1 MLFIYKSFFKKN
13 KMNKYYLGVDLGST
27 TSKAV
32 IINEND
38 EIIGRG
44 ITNTRANYS
53 VAADIA
59 RDEAIYN
66 ARFSI
71 LKKNLEKEINA
82 RPEYEKY
89 ISDLESVFQYE
100 QFKVRLDKLG
110 DELLKTCKDF
120 FQDQKKQEE
129 MIDHLRNIRRAFKPQ
144 IKKDY
149 LFNSLGAKNQ
159 FFRDI
164 VSEKYN
170 EEVNKMDMAL
180 FEPLM
185 TVWDKS
191 ISPAENERVQFNF
204 KELVHKAM
212 DELKNKYQNLP
223 DTAAENTNVNFDA
236 ELNLLKGNFNTVAD
250 TLRKHID
257 EIAELEFNIANMT
270 GTGYGRALLPFPED
284 CIRSEILCHAF
295 GAHAIFPET
304 RTVLDIGGQDT
315 KAIQVDKYGLVTSF
329 QMNDRCAA
337 GCGRYLGYIADEM
350 SISLNELG
358 PMAMQAEKEVTICST
373 CTVFAGA
380 ELRELTNLG
389 EKRADILGGLHKAII
404 MRAMSLIARSGGTFN
419 EFTFTGGVARNP
431 AIIKYLTQL
440 VRENYGN
447 DIKINIHTDSIF
459 MGALGGALFAR
470 RNMNID
476 LPQTKQTKKA
486 IQE

>member
-1 MLFIYKSFFKKN
+1 
-13 KMNKYYLGVDLGST
+13 MNKYYLGIDLGST

-32 IINEND
+32 IINEQD

-59 RDEAIYN
+59 RMEAIYN

-71 LKKNLEKEINA
+71 LKKNLAKEIESK
-82 RPEYEKY
+82 PQYKKY
-89 ISDLESVFQYE
+89 LSDLENVFQYE
-100 QFKVRLDKLG
+100 QFKVRIDKLG
-110 DELLKTCKDF
+110 DELLKTCYNYF
-120 FQDQKKQEE
+120 EGE
-129 MIDHLRNIRRAFKPQ
+129 RRLMMIDHLRIIRKAIKPK
-144 IKKDY
+144 IKHQY
-149 LFNSLGAKNQ
+149 IYQNLGDKNQ

-170 EEVNKMDMAL
+170 EEVNKFDISL

-185 TVWDKS
+185 TIWDKS
-191 ISPAENERVQFNF
+191 I
-204 KELVHKAM
+204 
-212 DELKNKYQNLP
+212 
-223 DTAAENTNVNFDA
+223 TAAENEIVNFDFQSLITQAMDLLKEKYDTLPDQSENIPIESDAKFDA
-236 ELNLLKGNFNTVAD
+236 EMYLLKGDFKNVSES
-250 TLRKHID
+250 LRDRID
-257 EIAELEFNIANMT
+257 EVANLDFNIENMT
-270 GTGYGRALLPFPED
+270 GTGYGRALLPFPQE

-295 GAHAIFPET
+295 GAHAVFPNT

-358 PMAMQAEKEVTICST
+358 PLAMQAEKEVTICST

-380 ELRELTNLG
+380 ELRELTNVG

-404 MRAMSLIARSGGTFN
+404 MRAMSLIARSGGVFN
-419 EFTFTGGVARNP
+419 EFTFTGGVARNQ
-431 AIIKYLTQL
+431 AVIKYLTQL
-440 VRENYGN
+440 VKENYGDN
-447 DIKINIHTDSIF
+447 IKINIHTDSIF
-459 MGALGGALFAR
+459 MGALGGAMFAR
-470 RNMNID
+470 RNIKAD
-476 LPQTKQTKKA
+476 LPSAAKVKS
-486 IQE
+486 

>member
-1 MLFIYKSFFKKN
+1 MS
-13 KMNKYYLGVDLGST
+13 KYYLGVDLGST

-32 IINEND
+32 IINEHD

-59 RDEAIYN
+59 RLEAIYN
-66 ARFSI
+66 ARFFI
-71 LKKNLEKEINA
+71 LKKNLDNEIQLK
-82 RPEYEKY
+82 PQYKKY

-110 DELLKTCKDF
+110 DELVKTCKSF
-120 FQDQKKQEE
+120 FKDEKKQEE
-129 MIDHLRNIRRAFKPQ
+129 ILNHLRNIRRAFKPK
-144 IKKDY
+144 IKY
-149 LFNSLGAKNQ
+149 EYIYHNLGSKNQ
-159 FFRDI
+159 FFRDV

-170 EEVNKMDMAL
+170 DEVSKLGIAL

-191 ISPAENERVQFNF
+191 ITPAENEMVTFDF
-204 KELVHKAM
+204 KNLIHEAM
-212 DELKNKYQNLP
+212 EVLKEKYDNLP
-223 DTAAENTNVNFDA
+223 ERPEDIPIGNDSDFDA
-236 ELNLLKGNFNTVAD
+236 EMYLLKGDFKNVSES
-250 TLRKHID
+250 LRERID
-257 EIAELEFNIANMT
+257 EVAELEFNIENMT
-270 GTGYGRALLPFPED
+270 GTGYGRALLPFPQD

-358 PMAMQAEKEVTICST
+358 PLAMKAEKEVTICST

-389 EKRADILGGLHKAII
+389 EKREDILGGLHKAII
-404 MRAMSLIARSGGTFN
+404 MRAMSLIARSGGVFN
-419 EFTFTGGVARNP
+419 EFTFTGGVARNQ
-431 AIIKYLTQL
+431 AVIKYLTQL
-440 VRENYGN
+440 VRENYG
-447 DIKINIHTDSIF
+447 DKIKINIHTDSIF
-459 MGALGGALFAR
+459 MGALGGAMFAR
-470 RNMNID
+470 RNVNVD
-476 LPQTKQTKKA
+476 LPSAKKA
-486 IQE
+486 SVMAA

>member
-1 MLFIYKSFFKKN
+1 
-13 KMNKYYLGVDLGST
+13 MNKYYLGVDLGST

-32 IINEND
+32 IINEQD

-44 ITNTRANYS
+44 ITNTRANYA

-59 RDEAIYN
+59 RDEAVYN

-71 LKKNLEKEINA
+71 LKKKLEGEIKANPHYK
-82 RPEYEKY
+82 RY
-89 ISDLESVFQYE
+89 IDDLESVFQYE

-110 DELLKTCKDF
+110 EELLKTCKSF
-120 FQDQKKQEE
+120 FKDEATQEK
-129 MIDHLRNIRRAFKPQ
+129 MLGHLRSIRRAFKPV
-144 IKKDY
+144 IKYDY
-149 LFNSLGAKNQ
+149 LYNNLGAKNQ

-170 EEVNKMDMAL
+170 AEVNKLELSL

-185 TVWDKS
+185 TLWDKS
-191 ISPAENERVQFNF
+191 ISPAENQLITFDF
-204 KELVHKAM
+204 KELIYKAM
-212 DELKNKYQNLP
+212 DELKEKYKNLP
-223 DTAAENTNVNFDA
+223 DSATDNTSINFDA
-236 ELNLLKGNFNTVAD
+236 EMNLLKGNFDHVSES
-250 TLRKHID
+250 LRTHID
-257 EIAELEFNIANMT
+257 EITEIEFNITNMT
-270 GTGYGRALLPFPED
+270 GTGYGRALLPFPQD

-295 GAHAIFPET
+295 GAHAVFPET

-358 PMAMQAEKEVTICST
+358 PMAMKAEKEVTICST

-389 EKRADILGGLHKAII
+389 EKKEDILGGLHKAII
-404 MRAMSLIARSGGTFN
+404 MRAMSLIARSGGVFN

-431 AIIKYLTQL
+431 AVIKYLSQL
-440 VRENYGN
+440 VKENYG
-447 DIKINIHTDSIF
+447 DKIKINIHTDSIF
-459 MGALGGALFAR
+459 MGALGGAMFAR
-470 RNMNID
+470 RNLNINLPSGKKETAAMN
-476 LPQTKQTKKA
+476 
-486 IQE
+486 

>member
-1 MLFIYKSFFKKN
+1 MH
-13 KMNKYYLGVDLGST
+13 KYYLGVDLGST

-44 ITNTRANYS
+44 ITNTRANYA

-59 RDEAIYN
+59 RAEAVYN

-71 LKKNLEKEINA
+71 LKRNLEKEMEAN
-82 RPEYEKY
+82 PEYRKY
-89 ISDLESVFQYE
+89 ISDLENAFQYE
-100 QFKVRLDKLG
+100 QFRIRIDKLG
-110 DELLKTCKDF
+110 EELLKTTKSYIKPEM
-120 FQDQKKQEE
+120 QDTILEA
-129 MIDHLRNIRRAFKPQ
+129 LRAIRKSMKPR
-144 IKKDY
+144 IKNEY
-149 LFNSLGAKNQ
+149 LFGNLGSKNQ

-170 EEVNKMDMAL
+170 EEVAKLGPEL
-180 FEPLM
+180 FESLM

-191 ISPAENERVQFNF
+191 ITPAENISVDFDFIELIHKSMDRL
-204 KELVHKAM
+204 KE
-212 DELKNKYQNLP
+212 KYNTLTE
-223 DTAAENTNVNFDA
+223 TAAENVSVNFDA
-236 ELNLLKGNFNTVAD
+236 EINLLKGKVENISD
-250 TLRKHID
+250 SLRQHID
-257 EIAELEFNIANMT
+257 DVAMMDFNITNMT

-295 GAHAIFPET
+295 GAHAVFPDT

-389 EKRADILGGLHKAII
+389 EKREDILGGLHKAII
-404 MRAMSLIARSGGTFN
+404 MRAMSLIARSGGVFN

-431 AIIKYLTQL
+431 AVIKYLGQL
-440 VRENYGN
+440 VKENYG
-447 DIKINIHTDSIF
+447 DGIKINIHTDSIF
-459 MGALGGALFAR
+459 MGALGGAMFAR
-470 RNMNID
+470 RNIKVD
-476 LPQTKQTKKA
+476 LPSAKKNKEVA
-486 IQE
+486 

>member
-1 MLFIYKSFFKKN
+1 MR
-13 KMNKYYLGVDLGST
+13 KYFLGVDLGST

-32 IINEND
+32 IINEED

-71 LKKNLEKEINA
+71 LKRKLDAEIKTN
-82 RPEYEKY
+82 PEYKKY
-89 ISDLESVFQYE
+89 INDLESVFQYE
-100 QFKVRLDKLG
+100 QFRVRLDRLG
-110 DELLKTCKDF
+110 EELLKTCDTFFKDE
-120 FQDQKKQEE
+120 KRREE
-129 MIDHLRNIRRAFKPQ
+129 IVEHLRNIRRAFKPK
-144 IKKDY
+144 IKYDY
-149 LFNSLGAKNQ
+149 LYNNLGDKNQ

-164 VSEKYN
+164 VSERYN
-170 EEVNKMDMAL
+170 EEVNKLDFSL

-191 ISPAENERVQFNF
+191 ISPAENERVMFDF

-212 DELKNKYQNLP
+212 DELKEKYKNLP
-223 DTAAENTNVNFDA
+223 DVPAEDNIENFDE
-236 ELNLLKGNFNTVAD
+236 ELNLLKGHFEHVSE
-250 TLRKHID
+250 TLREHID
-257 EIAELEFNIANMT
+257 EIADIEFNIENMT
-270 GTGYGRALLPFPED
+270 GTGYGRALLPFPQD

-295 GAHAIFPET
+295 GAHAVFPET

-358 PMAMQAEKEVTICST
+358 PMAMQAEKEVNICST

-404 MRAMSLIARSGGTFN
+404 MRAMSLIARSGGVFN

-431 AIIKYLTQL
+431 AVIKYLTQL
-440 VRENYGN
+440 VKENYGN
-447 DIKINIHTDSIF
+447 NIKINIHTDSIF
-459 MGALGGALFAR
+459 MGALGGAMFAR
-470 RNMNID
+470 RNINMEVPKIENSNAVESEI
-476 LPQTKQTKKA
+476 
-486 IQE
+486 

>member
-1 MLFIYKSFFKKN
+1 MS
-13 KMNKYYLGVDLGST
+13 KYYLGIDLGST

-32 IINEND
+32 IINEQD

-59 RDEAIYN
+59 RMEAIYN

-71 LKKNLEKEINA
+71 LKKNLAHEIA
-82 RPEYEKY
+82 QKPQYKKY
-89 ISDLESVFQYE
+89 LSDLESIFQYE
-100 QFKVRLDKLG
+100 QFKVRIDKLG
-110 DELLKTCKDF
+110 EELLKSCDNYFSGEKHNVLL
-120 FQDQKKQEE
+120 E
-129 MIDHLRNIRRAFKPQ
+129 HLRMIRKVIKPK
-144 IKKDY
+144 IKNEY
-149 LFNSLGAKNQ
+149 LYGNLGSKNQ

-170 EEVNKMDMAL
+170 EEVNKFDIAL

-185 TVWDKS
+185 TIWDKS
-191 ISPAENERVQFNF
+191 I
-204 KELVHKAM
+204 
-212 DELKNKYQNLP
+212 
-223 DTAAENTNVNFDA
+223 TAAENEIVNFDFEALVKEAIELLKDKYHNLPDKPEDIPIENNNSFDA
-236 ELNLLKGNFNTVAD
+236 EMYLLKGDFNNVSESLRDRIFEVAN
-250 TLRKHID
+250 
-257 EIAELEFNIANMT
+257 LEFNIANMT

-295 GAHAIFPET
+295 GAHAVFPET

-358 PMAMQAEKEVTICST
+358 PMAMKAEKEVPICST

-380 ELRELTNLG
+380 ELRELTNIG
-389 EKRADILGGLHKAII
+389 EKREDILGGLHKAII
-404 MRAMSLIARSGGTFN
+404 MRAMSLIARSGGVFN
-419 EFTFTGGVARNP
+419 EFTFTGGVARNQ
-431 AIIKYLTQL
+431 AVIKYLTQL
-440 VRENYGN
+440 VKENYGN
-447 DIKINIHTDSIF
+447 NIKINIHTDSIF
-459 MGALGGALFAR
+459 MGALGGAMFAR
-470 RNMNID
+470 RNINID
-476 LPQTKQTKKA
+476 LPNAKKA
-486 IQE
+486 QTVNA

>member
-1 MLFIYKSFFKKN
+1 MS
-13 KMNKYYLGVDLGST
+13 KYYLGVDLGST
-27 TSKAV
+27 TSKSV
-32 IINEND
+32 IINEQD

-59 RDEAIYN
+59 RDEATYN

-71 LKKNLEKEINA
+71 LKKNLENEIISK
-82 RPEYEKY
+82 PEYKKY

-100 QFKVRLDKLG
+100 QFKIKLDKLG
-110 DELLKTCKDF
+110 DELVKTCNNFFKDDA
-120 FQDQKKQEE
+120 QRNE
-129 MIDHLRNIRRAFKPQ
+129 ILGHLRNIRKAFKPK
-144 IKKDY
+144 IKHDY
-149 LFNSLGAKNQ
+149 LFNNLGEKNQ

-170 EEVNKMDMAL
+170 EEVNKLEMAL

-191 ISPAENERVQFNF
+191 ISPAENERIKFDF

-212 DELKNKYQNLP
+212 AELKEKYKNLP
-223 DTAAENTNVNFDA
+223 ETAADNESINFDV
-236 ELNLLKGNFNTVAD
+236 EMNLLKGNFDHVSE
-250 TLRKHID
+250 TLRSHID
-257 EIAELEFNIANMT
+257 DIADLEFHIENMT
-270 GTGYGRALLPFPED
+270 GTGYGRALLPFPQE

-295 GAHAIFPET
+295 GAHAVFPDT

-358 PMAMQAEKEVTICST
+358 PMAMEAQKEVNICST

-389 EKRADILGGLHKAII
+389 EKREDILGGLHKAII
-404 MRAMSLIARSGGTFN
+404 MRAMSLIARSGGVYN

-431 AIIKYLTQL
+431 AVIKYLAQL
-440 VRENYGN
+440 VKDNYGN

-459 MGALGGALFAR
+459 MGALGGAMFAR
-470 RNMNID
+470 RNISTD
-476 LPQTKQTKKA
+476 LPANKKT
-486 IQE
+486 QEVTQ

>member
-1 MLFIYKSFFKKN
+1 
-13 KMNKYYLGVDLGST
+13 MNKYYLGVDLGST

-32 IINEND
+32 IINEQD

-44 ITNTRANYS
+44 ITNTRANYA

-66 ARFSI
+66 ARFSV
-71 LKKNLEKEINA
+71 LKKKLEAEMMA
-82 RPEYEKY
+82 RPEYNKY
-89 ISDLESVFQYE
+89 IIDLESVFQYE

-110 DELLKTCKDF
+110 EELVKTCQRF
-120 FQDQKKQEE
+120 FTDEKKREE
-129 MIDHLRNIRRAFKPQ
+129 ILNHLRNIRRAFKPK
-144 IKKDY
+144 IKHEY
-149 LFNSLGAKNQ
+149 LYNTLGAKNQ

-164 VSEKYN
+164 VSERYN
-170 EEVNKMDMAL
+170 EEVNKLDFSL

-204 KELVHKAM
+204 KELVHKAI
-212 DELKNKYQNLP
+212 DELKDKYKNLP
-223 DTAAENTNVNFDA
+223 DTAADDTSVNFDA
-236 ELNLLKGNFNTVAD
+236 EMNLLKGNFDQVSE
-250 TLRKHID
+250 TLREHID
-257 EIAELEFNIANMT
+257 EIADLEFQIENMT
-270 GTGYGRALLPFPED
+270 GTGYGRALLPFPQD

-295 GAHAIFPET
+295 GAHAVFPET

-358 PMAMQAEKEVTICST
+358 PMAMQAEKEVNICST

-404 MRAMSLIARSGGTFN
+404 MRAMSLIARSGGVFN
-419 EFTFTGGVARNP
+419 EFTFTGGVARNQ
-431 AIIKYLTQL
+431 AVIKYLTQL
-440 VRENYGN
+440 VKENYG
-447 DIKINIHTDSIF
+447 DHIRLNIHTDSIF
-459 MGALGGALFAR
+459 MGALGGAMFAR
-470 RNMNID
+470 RNIRAD
-476 LPQTKQTKKA
+476 LPSAKKTGA
-486 IQE
+486 APVVN

>member
-1 MLFIYKSFFKKN
+1 MS
-13 KMNKYYLGVDLGST
+13 KYYLGIDLGST

-32 IINEND
+32 IINEQD

-59 RDEAIYN
+59 RMEAIYN

-71 LKKNLEKEINA
+71 LKKNLSKEIEQK
-82 RPEYEKY
+82 PQYKKY
-89 ISDLESVFQYE
+89 LSDLESIFQYE
-100 QFKVRLDKLG
+100 QFKVRIDKLG
-110 DELLKTCKDF
+110 DELLKSCDNY
-120 FQDQKKQEE
+120 FQGEKHD
-129 MIDHLRNIRRAFKPQ
+129 ILLDHLRKIRKTIKPK
-144 IKKDY
+144 IKHDY
-149 LFNSLGAKNQ
+149 IYGNLGSKNQ

-170 EEVNKMDMAL
+170 EEVGKFDISL

-185 TVWDKS
+185 TIWDKS
-191 ISPAENERVQFNF
+191 I
-204 KELVHKAM
+204 
-212 DELKNKYQNLP
+212 
-223 DTAAENTNVNFDA
+223 TAAENEIVNFDFESLIKQAIDLLKDKYHNLPDKPEQLPIESERNFDA
-236 ELNLLKGNFNTVAD
+236 EMYLLKGDFNNVSESLKDRIYEVAN
-250 TLRKHID
+250 
-257 EIAELEFNIANMT
+257 LEFNIANMT

-295 GAHAIFPET
+295 GAHAVFPET

-358 PMAMQAEKEVTICST
+358 PMAMKAEKEVPICST

-380 ELRELTNLG
+380 ELRELTNIG
-389 EKRADILGGLHKAII
+389 EKREDILGGLHKAII
-404 MRAMSLIARSGGTFN
+404 MRAMSLIARSGGVFN
-419 EFTFTGGVARNP
+419 EFTFTGGVARNQ
-431 AIIKYLTQL
+431 AVIKYLAQL
-440 VRENYGN
+440 VKENYG

-459 MGALGGALFAR
+459 MGALGGAMFAR
-470 RNMNID
+470 RNINVD
-476 LPQTKQTKKA
+476 LPSAKKISA
-486 IQE
+486 

>member
-1 MLFIYKSFFKKN
+1 
-13 KMNKYYLGVDLGST
+13 MNKYYLGVDLGST

-32 IINEND
+32 IINEQD

-59 RDEAIYN
+59 KDEAIYN

-71 LKKNLEKEINA
+71 LKKKLEAEIKSNPA
-82 RPEYEKY
+82 YSKY
-89 ISDLESVFQYE
+89 INDLESVFQYE
-100 QFKVRLDKLG
+100 QFKIRLDKLG
-110 DELLKTCKDF
+110 EELLKTCYTFFKDAAV
-120 FQDQKKQEE
+120 QEK
-129 MIDHLRNIRRAFKPQ
+129 MIQHLRNIRKAFKPV
-144 IKKDY
+144 IKHEY
-149 LFNSLGAKNQ
+149 LYNNLGAKNQ

-170 EEVNKMDMAL
+170 EEVNKLEMSL

-191 ISPAENERVQFNF
+191 ISPAENQLITFNF
-204 KELVHKAM
+204 KELVEKAM
-212 DELKNKYQNLP
+212 DELREKYKNIP
-223 DTAAENTNVNFDA
+223 DEVMENTSVNFDA
-236 ELNLLKGNFNTVAD
+236 ELNLLKGNFEKVYE
-250 TLRKHID
+250 TLRVHID
-257 EIAELEFNIANMT
+257 EIAGLEFNITNMT
-270 GTGYGRALLPFPED
+270 GTGYGRALLPFPQE

-295 GAHAIFPET
+295 GAHAVFPDT

-315 KAIQVDKYGLVTSF
+315 KAIQVDRYGLVTSF

-358 PMAMQAEKEVTICST
+358 PMALKAEKEVNICST

-389 EKRADILGGLHKAII
+389 EKREDILGGLHKAII
-404 MRAMSLIARSGGTFN
+404 MRAMSLLARSGGVFN

-431 AIIKYLTQL
+431 AVIKYLSEL
-440 VRENYGN
+440 VKENYG
-447 DIKINIHTDSIF
+447 DQIKINIHIDSIF
-459 MGALGGALFAR
+459 MGALGGAMFAR
-470 RNMNID
+470 RNINLS
-476 LPQTKQTKKA
+476 LPTGKA
-486 IQE
+486 ETA

>member
-1 MLFIYKSFFKKN
+1 M
-13 KMNKYYLGVDLGST
+13 KYYLGIDLGST

-32 IINEND
+32 IIDEND
-38 EIIGRG
+38 QIVGRG
-44 ITNTRANYS
+44 ITNTRANYK

-59 RDEAIYN
+59 KDEAVYN

-71 LKKNLEKEINA
+71 LKKKLEQEIQA
-82 RPEYEKY
+82 KPAFAKY
-89 ISDLESVFQYE
+89 ISDLESMFQYE

-110 DELLKTCKDF
+110 DELLKTCKTYFADA
-120 FQDQKKQEE
+120 QTQEE
-129 MIDHLRNIRRAFKPQ
+129 MITHLRNIRKMFKPK
-144 IKKDY
+144 IKQDY
-149 LFNSLGAKNQ
+149 LYNNLGAKNQ

-170 EEVNKMDMAL
+170 EEVAKLEMAL

-191 ISPAENERVQFNF
+191 ISPAENERVLFDF
-204 KELVHKAM
+204 KELVNKAM
-212 DELKNKYQNLP
+212 EELKKKYENLP
-223 DTAAENTNVNFDA
+223 DTVAEGVSVNFDA
-236 ELNLLKGNFNTVAD
+236 ELNLLKGEFDHVEK
-250 TLRKHID
+250 TLRTHIE
-257 EIAELEFNIANMT
+257 EIADMDFNIANMT
-270 GTGYGRALLPFPED
+270 GTGYGRALLPFPQE

-295 GAHAIFPET
+295 GAHAVFPNT

-315 KAIQVDKYGLVTSF
+315 KAIQVDQYGLVTSF

-358 PMAMQAEKEVTICST
+358 PMAMKAEKEVNICST

-389 EKRADILGGLHKAII
+389 EKREDILGGLHKSII
-404 MRAMSLIARSGGTFN
+404 MRAMSLIARSGGAFN

-431 AIIKYLTQL
+431 AIIKYLAEL
-440 VRENYGN
+440 VRENYG
-447 DIKINIHTDSIF
+447 DQIKINIDADSIF

-470 RNMNID
+470 QNINTA
-476 LPQTKQTKKA
+476 LPNSKQAKNVE
-486 IQE
+486 QD

>member
-1 MLFIYKSFFKKN
+1 
-13 KMNKYYLGVDLGST
+13 MNKYYLGVDLGST

-32 IINEND
+32 IINEKD

-66 ARFSI
+66 ARFSV
-71 LKKNLEKEINA
+71 LKNKLGDEIKV
-82 RPEYEKY
+82 RPEYKKY
-89 ISDLESVFQYE
+89 IDDLESVFQYE

-110 DELLKTCKDF
+110 EELLKTCKTF
-120 FQDQKKQEE
+120 FKEEETQEKF
-129 MIDHLRNIRRAFKPQ
+129 IGHLRSIRKSFKPE
-144 IKKDY
+144 IKRDY
-149 LFNSLGAKNQ
+149 LYNNLGAKNQ

-170 EEVNKMDMAL
+170 QEVNKLDAEL

-191 ISPAENERVQFNF
+191 ISPAENERVQFDF
-204 KELVHKAM
+204 RELVEKAMKELE
-212 DELKNKYQNLP
+212 DKYKNLP
-223 DTAAENTNVNFDA
+223 DSVSDNTSVDFDA
-236 ELNLLKGNFNTVAD
+236 EMNLLKGNFKNVSE
-250 TLRKHID
+250 TLREHIY
-257 EIAELEFNIANMT
+257 EIAELEFHISNMT
-270 GTGYGRALLPFPED
+270 GTGYGRALLPFPQD

-295 GAHAIFPET
+295 GAHAIFPNT

-337 GCGRYLGYIADEM
+337 GCGRYLGYIADEL

-358 PMAMQAEKEVTICST
+358 PLAMKSTKEVNICST

-389 EKRADILGGLHKAII
+389 ERREDILGGLHKAIL
-404 MRAMSLIARSGGTFN
+404 MRAMSLIARSGGVFN

-431 AIIKYLTQL
+431 AILKYLEIL
-440 VRENYGN
+440 IRENYGN

-459 MGALGGALFAR
+459 MGALGGAMFAR
-470 RNMNID
+470 RNLNVE
-476 LPQTKQTKKA
+476 LPSTKKA
-486 IQE
+486 KAELSK

>member
-1 MLFIYKSFFKKN
+1 MS
-13 KMNKYYLGVDLGST
+13 KYYLGVDLGST

-32 IINEND
+32 IINEQD

-44 ITNTRANYS
+44 ITNTRANYA

-66 ARFSI
+66 ARFSV
-71 LKKNLEKEINA
+71 LKKKLEAEMKA
-82 RPEYEKY
+82 KPEYHKY
-89 ISDLESVFQYE
+89 ITDLESVFQYE

-110 DELLKTCKDF
+110 EELLKTCYTF
-120 FQDQKKQEE
+120 FKEE
-129 MIDHLRNIRRAFKPQ
+129 KRREEILNHLRNIRKAFKPK
-144 IKKDY
+144 IKHEY
-149 LFNSLGAKNQ
+149 LFKNLGAKNQ

-164 VSEKYN
+164 VSERYN
-170 EEVNKMDMAL
+170 EEVNKLDLSL

-191 ISPAENERVQFNF
+191 ISPAENERVQFDF
-204 KELVHKAM
+204 EELIHKAM
-212 DELKNKYQNLP
+212 DELKDKYKNLP
-223 DTAAENTNVNFDA
+223 DTAAEDTSVNFDA
-236 ELNLLKGNFNTVAD
+236 EINLLKGKFDHVSES
-250 TLRKHID
+250 LREHID
-257 EIAELEFNIANMT
+257 EIAAIEFNIENMT
-270 GTGYGRALLPFPED
+270 GTGYGRALLPFPQE

-295 GAHAIFPET
+295 GAHAVFPET

-404 MRAMSLIARSGGTFN
+404 MRAMSLIARSGGVFN
-419 EFTFTGGVARNP
+419 EFTFTGGVARNQ
-431 AIIKYLTQL
+431 AVIKYLTQL
-440 VRENYGN
+440 VKENYGDN
-447 DIKINIHTDSIF
+447 IRINIHTDSIF
-459 MGALGGALFAR
+459 MGALGGAMFAR
-470 RNMNID
+470 RNILTN
-476 LPQTKQTKKA
+476 LPDEKKSKE
-486 IQE
+486 ITIE